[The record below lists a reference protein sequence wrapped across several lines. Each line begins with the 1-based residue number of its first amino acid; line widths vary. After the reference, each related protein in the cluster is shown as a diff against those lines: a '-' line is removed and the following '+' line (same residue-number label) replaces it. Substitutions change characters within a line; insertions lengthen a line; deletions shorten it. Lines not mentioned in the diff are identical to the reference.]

1 VLEVPQ
7 IGGVGADKMLSRSRQ
22 QFISSKFGNSH
33 EPGRNAVQEPRTFYR
48 RDLFLGAAVG
58 GAALVGTGAVAAPSA
73 LPAGACERGD
83 VEVLAVLPD
92 VTPGVQ
98 SSVEGLTV
106 GRDGNIYVPSFGYNT
121 TGALTGNAVLFVI
134 SPKGDIVRKV
144 TIANSSPH
152 MLGLEF
158 NPVTGALWVL
168 DFGAGKV
175 LDVDPATGASS
186 VLAGPI
192 AGSGLNA
199 LTFDELGNG
208 YVSDSF
214 LGVIWKIAPK
224 GGGAMAWSS
233 DPLLGPGTGLTP
245 PFGANGVEFNNER
258 TILFV
263 ANTAFHQII
272 QIPVN
277 SNGTAGTASIFI
289 TGINAPDGIRI
300 DRDDNIW
307 ICANQ
312 EDEIVV
318 IDKTGKVIAKLGE
331 FGGIDED
338 GIVRG
343 FLFPASL
350 AFSKDGST
358 LYVSNLTLYLPY
370 AGAEPAIDSA
380 WTLQVK
386 GYTVSQLPARIRPL
400 PGDD

>member
-1 VLEVPQ
+1 MIGVL
-7 IGGVGADKMLSRSRQ
+7 A
-22 QFISSKFGNSH
+22 
-33 EPGRNAVQEPRTFYR
+33 
-48 RDLFLGAAVG
+48 
-58 GAALVGTGAVAAPSA
+58 AAPASA
-73 LPAGACERGD
+73 WTRGQVD
-83 VEVLAVLPD
+83 VLAVLPD
-92 VTPGVQ
+92 VTPGVK

-106 GRDGNIYVPSFGYNT
+106 GPDGNIYVPTFGFNT

-134 SPKGDIVRKV
+134 SPCGIVRQV

-152 MLGLEF
+152 ILGLAF
-158 NPVTGALWVL
+158 NPVTNALWVL

-175 LDVDPATGASS
+175 LNVDPVTGNSS

-192 AGSGLNA
+192 ANSGLNA
-199 LTFDELGNG
+199 LTFDKHGNG

-214 LGVIWKIAPK
+214 NGVIWKIPSQR
-224 GGGAMAWSS
+224 GTPEAWSS

-277 SNGTAGTASIFI
+277 HNGTAGKASIFI
-289 TGINAPDGIRI
+289 TGINAPDGIMI
-300 DRDDNIW
+300 DANDNIW

-312 EDEIVV
+312 EDEIAVV
-318 IDKTGKVIAKLGE
+318 DKTGKVIAKLGD
-331 FGGIDED
+331 FNGIDQN
-338 GIVRG
+338 GIAQG

-358 LYVSNLTLYLPY
+358 LYVSNLTLFLPY
-370 AGAEPAIDSA
+370 AGANKAIDSD

-386 GYTVSQLPARIRPL
+386 GYTVSKLQIPPL
-400 PGDD
+400 NGQ

>member
-1 VLEVPQ
+1 MKEPKAVNRRDVFLGVT
-7 IGGVGADKMLSRSRQ
+7 VGAA
-22 QFISSKFGNSH
+22 G
-33 EPGRNAVQEPRTFYR
+33 
-48 RDLFLGAAVG
+48 
-58 GAALVGTGAVAAPSA
+58 LVGTGAVAAPSA
-73 LPAGACERGD
+73 LPATGWNRGI

-106 GRDGNIYVPSFGYNT
+106 GPDGNIYVPSFGFNT
-121 TGALTGNAVLFVI
+121 TGELTGNAVLFVI
-134 SPKGDIVRKV
+134 SPNGDIVRQV
-144 TIANSSPH
+144 TIQGSSPH

-158 NPVTGALWVL
+158 NAVTGALWVL
-168 DFGAGKV
+168 DFGASNV
-175 LDVDPATGASS
+175 LRVNPTTGASR
-186 VLAGPI
+186 LLNRGGPI

-214 LGVIWKIAPK
+214 NGVIWKIPPL
-224 GGGAMAWSS
+224 GGPPVPWSS

-245 PFGANGVEFNNER
+245 PFGANGVEFNNDR

-277 SNGTAGTASIFI
+277 SDGRAGTPSIFVS
-289 TGINAPDGIRI
+289 GINAPDGIRI

-318 IDKTGKVIAKLGE
+318 IDKTGKVIAKLGD
-331 FGGIDED
+331 FGGIDEN

-370 AGAEPAIDSA
+370 ADSNPGNLAIDSA

-386 GYTVSQLPARIRPL
+386 GYTVSQLPAKIP
-400 PGDD
+400 PFPS